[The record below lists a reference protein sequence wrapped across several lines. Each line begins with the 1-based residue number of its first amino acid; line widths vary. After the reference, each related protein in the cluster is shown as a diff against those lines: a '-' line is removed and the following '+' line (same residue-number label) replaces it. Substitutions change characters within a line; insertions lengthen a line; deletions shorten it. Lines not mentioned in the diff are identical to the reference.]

1 MMQYIIMAAQ
11 LIVGLSLLVFVH
23 ELGHF
28 LAAKMFGIRVTKF
41 YIFFDAWGKKL
52 FSKQIGETEYG
63 FGWLPLGGYVQ
74 IAGMVDETQDS
85 SKLSATPE
93 PWEFRSKPAW
103 QRLIVM
109 LGGIVMNIITGFI
122 IFFFYLHHFEKS
134 YTPVAEINKDGI
146 FAHKLAQKI
155 GFETGDKI
163 MSVNGE
169 TPVRFE
175 DVLSTKTILGG
186 TITVERQGQMKTVQI
201 PDDFYKELVTGQ
213 KFIEPMHQE
222 IFVEAVAKGAG
233 AEKAG
238 MQIGDKIV
246 AIDSVKVER
255 FSGLQELLCLKS
267 NQKSIVSVERNQQI
281 TNLEAQIDSAGKL
294 GFVPKFKLPYKE
306 ENYTWANALQYS
318 WVEGREA
325 IMTQVVGLRK
335 MFSGKIKATE
345 SISSPIGIAKVY
357 GGTWDWGRFWRLTAT
372 ISFVLAF
379 MNLLPIPALDGGHI
393 LFLLPELLF
402 RRKLSEA
409 FLEKAQ
415 MAGMI
420 LLLGLMVFAFGNDI
434 YKGVTGKN
442 NITQVKPC

>member
-11 LIVGLSLLVFVH
+11 LLTGLSLLVFVH

-93 PWEFRSKPAW
+93 SWEFRSKPAW

-109 LGGIVMNIITGFI
+109 LGGIIMNIITGLI
-122 IFFFYLHHFEKS
+122 IFFFYLHQFEKS

-201 PDDFYKELVTGQ
+201 PDDFYKELATGQ

-222 IFVEAVAKGAG
+222 IFVEEVAKG
-233 AEKAG
+233 
-238 MQIGDKIV
+238 
-246 AIDSVKVER
+246 
-255 FSGLQELLCLKS
+255 
-267 NQKSIVSVERNQQI
+267 
-281 TNLEAQIDSAGKL
+281 
-294 GFVPKFKLPYKE
+294 
-306 ENYTWANALQYS
+306 
-318 WVEGREA
+318 
-325 IMTQVVGLRK
+325 
-335 MFSGKIKATE
+335 
-345 SISSPIGIAKVY
+345 
-357 GGTWDWGRFWRLTAT
+357 
-372 ISFVLAF
+372 
-379 MNLLPIPALDGGHI
+379 
-393 LFLLPELLF
+393 
-402 RRKLSEA
+402 
-409 FLEKAQ
+409 
-415 MAGMI
+415 
-420 LLLGLMVFAFGNDI
+420 
-434 YKGVTGKN
+434 
-442 NITQVKPC
+442 